1 MVTAYRKVSPFTC
14 TSAQGSTGEGFHH
27 CSARVTTI
35 PRDRVDGVLNAR
47 TPASNPTL
55 KSHHKGLLSRVT
67 PDTRVF
73 TWVSQQAGPE
83 AEDHMV
89 PLIRECNPR
98 WRGKGP
104 LGGDTAELAAAKCD

>member
-1 MVTAYRKVSPFTC
+1 MTEPARQRGLPSFLGGQTPWSLRTPKVSPFTC
-14 TSAQGSTGEGFHH
+14 TSAQGSTDESFHH

-35 PRDRVDGVLNAR
+35 PRDRVDAVLNAR

-83 AEDHMV
+83 AEDHV
-89 PLIRECNPR
+89 VLLIRECNP
-98 WRGKGP
+98 W
-104 LGGDTAELAAAKCD
+104 